1 MYSSV
6 VLEMKRKSLEIPYGK
21 RSESSKVGR
30 MVLDLASEVVEIQE
44 GNSREIARIKKGM
57 KHGAAEG
64 SRKFR
69 I

>member
-21 RSESSKVGR
+21 RSESSKVWR

-44 GNSREIARIKKGM
+44 RNSREIARIKKGM

-64 SRKFR
+64 SKKFR